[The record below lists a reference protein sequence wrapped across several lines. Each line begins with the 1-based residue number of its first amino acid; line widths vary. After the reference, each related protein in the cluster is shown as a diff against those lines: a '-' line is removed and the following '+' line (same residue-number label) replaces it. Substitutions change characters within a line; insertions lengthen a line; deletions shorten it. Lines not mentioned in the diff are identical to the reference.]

1 MLKSFFKKFAGF
13 QAPSHV
19 FSYEICEIF
28 KNTSFEEHLQTT
40 ASVIGGVIML
50 HMAQTC
56 IIKIP
61 IAITSIRPPQKLKS
75 VFKISFEQTG
85 VSFLFVHIT
94 GHHC

>member
-40 ASVIGGVIML
+40 ASVIGEVIML
-50 HMAQTC
+50 HMAETC
-56 IIKIP
+56 IIKML
-61 IAITSIRPPQKLKS
+61 IAIISIRPPRKLKS
-75 VFKISFEQTG
+75 AFKIF
-85 VSFLFVHIT
+85 F
-94 GHHC
+94 